1 MRRVFSCDFLGTRSG
16 KTGLKGYLVYQT
28 YCEWEMMVSGLDA
41 NVSSVA
47 DVRKGRVGS
56 VHYGSENI
64 QGLKIS

>member
-1 MRRVFSCDFLGTRSG
+1 MILNHNTRTNLGASFNSKNTETLAG
-16 KTGLKGYLVYQT
+16 

-64 QGLKIS
+64 Q